1 MRPEAEREQV
11 PFLGLKDLER
21 LHQLR
26 EMLKHSNR
34 RIARLKK
41 LPAFLQ
47 GDLAQEEAFAFKT
60 REEIQ
65 RVEKSLLESEMG
77 FQ

>member
-1 MRPEAEREQV
+1 MRPETNGENA

-26 EMLKHSNR
+26 EMLRYSNR

-65 RVEKSLLESEMG
+65 RVKKSLLESEMG

>member
-1 MRPEAEREQV
+1 MRTSADGENV

-26 EMLKHSNR
+26 EMLRHSNR

-47 GDLAQEEAFAFKT
+47 GDLAQEEAFASRT
-60 REEIQ
+60 QEEIQ

>member
-1 MRPEAEREQV
+1 MRSSANGEYV

-26 EMLKHSNR
+26 EMLRHSNR

-47 GDLAQEEAFAFKT
+47 GDLAQEEAFASMTLK
-60 REEIQ
+60 EIQ

>member
-1 MRPEAEREQV
+1 MRPKTDGVNV

-47 GDLAQEEAFAFKT
+47 GDLAQEEAFASMTLK
-60 REEIQ
+60 EIQ
-65 RVEKSLLESEMG
+65 RVEKSLLDSEMG